1 MAGTSISID
10 TRALDG
16 LKTSLR
22 LMATGVRDTRT
33 LMPRLGEYLQR
44 STQERFRTQ
53 TDPDGGAWAALQP
66 RTRERKRHNL
76 DKILTQR
83 GYLRRGIT
91 YQVTAPGRV
100 EVGSKL
106 VYAATHQFG
115 RGNIPARPFLGISRR
130 DAEEINAIVRDWA
143 SEFGFN

>member
-1 MAGTSISID
+1 MAGTHLTITTSE
-10 TRALDG
+10 LD
-16 LKTSLR
+16 R
-22 LMATGVRDTRT
+22 LQASVRILADGVRDTST
-33 LMPRLGEYLQR
+33 LMPQLGEYLQR

-66 RTRERKRHNL
+66 RTRERKRHNR

-83 GYLRRGIT
+83 GYLRKHIY

-100 EVGSKL
+100 EVFSDR

-115 RGNIPARPFLGISRR
+115 RDEIPARPFLGLSSK
-130 DAEEINAIVRDWA
+130 DKDEIGAIVRDWA
-143 SEFGFN
+143 TEMGFK

>member
-1 MAGTSISID
+1 MAGARFSID
-10 TRALDG
+10 TQGLDR
-16 LKTSLR
+16 LQASVR
-22 LMATGVRDTRT
+22 LMASSVRDTST

-44 STQERFRTQ
+44 STQDRFKTQ

-66 RTRERKRHNL
+66 RTRERKRHNR

-83 GYLRRGIT
+83 GYLRKHIY

-100 EVGSKL
+100 EVFSDR

-130 DAEEINAIVRDWA
+130 DTEEIGAIVRDWA
-143 SEFGFN
+143 AEFGFN

>member
-10 TRALDG
+10 TRGLDG

-22 LMATGVRDTRT
+22 LMASGVRDTRT

-66 RTRERKRHNL
+66 RTRERKRHNR
-76 DKILTQR
+76 DKILTQS
-83 GYLRRGIT
+83 GYLRHHIHD
-91 YQVTAPGRV
+91 QVTAPGRV
-100 EVGSKL
+100 EVFSDR

-115 RGNIPARPFLGISRR
+115 RDKIPARPFLGISAA
-130 DAEEINAIVRDWA
+130 DQVELQAIVADWA
-143 SEFGFN
+143 GELGFN

>member
-66 RTRERKRHNL
+66 RTRAQGDVRLEGLAQPAVGCRQGLAVGVHDQNGAHDAASLLRAFRWGA
-76 DKILTQR
+76 TGQR
-83 GYLRRGIT
+83 G
-91 YQVTAPGRV
+91 GRA
-100 EVGSKL
+100 EL
-106 VYAATHQFG
+106 PLTRLTPPATM
-115 RGNIPARPFLGISRR
+115 SRTWR
-130 DAEEINAIVRDWA
+130 MNTP
-143 SEFGFN
+143 

>member
-1 MAGTSISID
+1 MAGTRLGID
-10 TRALDG
+10 AHDLDR
-16 LKTSLR
+16 LQLR
-22 LMATGVRDTRT
+22 LRVLASGIRDSRT
-33 LMPRLGEYLQR
+33 LMPRLGGYLR
-44 STQERFRTQ
+44 DSTRERFKAQ
-53 TDPDGGAWAALQP
+53 TDPDGGAWAVLQP
-66 RTRERKRHNL
+66 HTLKRKRHNK

>member
-66 RTRERKRHNL
+66 RTRERKRHNR